1 MKILLKTFQRVIVQV
16 SRKEIEVLGFDDVWD
31 NIRKQ
36 CPDDTFE
43 LNKVENDEYIIFEL
57 KIEI

>member
-1 MKILLKTFQRVIVQV
+1 MKILLKTFQRVIIEV
-16 SRKEIEVLGFDDVWD
+16 SKKEIEVLGFDEVWD

-36 CPDDTFE
+36 CPDDTFV
-43 LNKVENDEYIIFEL
+43 LSKVEKDEYIIFEL